1 MYTRSVIYTFCAG
14 LLLTVV
20 AVSCSKTSI
29 PVGPEPAL
37 MAIPKGFTQMNIP
50 SDNAFSISRWQ
61 LGKRLFYDKTLSVNN
76 TISCGSCHKAS
87 LAFSDSV
94 ALSNGVNEAAGTS
107 NAPTLANVGY
117 QTSYTRA
124 GGVPT
129 LEMQV
134 LVPIQEHNEF
144 NTSILDIVQ
153 KLSADATYQ
162 SMAQEAYSRS
172 IDPYVITRALACFE
186 RSLISGNSRFDQYY
200 YQGKSNALS
209 AEELQGMQLFFSER
223 TNCSGCHSDFN
234 FTNYRFENNGLYQQ
248 YSDSGRMRFTHLES
262 DRARFK
268 VPTLRNIAFTAPYMH
283 DGSISSLEAVIEHYN
298 SGGATHP
305 NKSALIRPLQLS
317 PQEKASL
324 VAFLKSLSDYTFI
337 RNKKFKNE

>member
-1 MYTRSVIYTFCAG
+1 MYTRSSIYTCCLG
-14 LLLTVV
+14 LWLTVMTV
-20 AVSCSKTSI
+20 GCSKTSM
-29 PVGPEPAL
+29 PVGTEPVL
-37 MAIPKGFTQMNIP
+37 MAIPKGFPQMNIP
-50 SDNAFSISRWQ
+50 ADNAFSMSRWQ
-61 LGKRLFYDKTLSVNN
+61 LGKRLFYDKQLSVNN
-76 TISCGSCHKAS
+76 TISCGSCHKSS

-107 NAPTLANVGY
+107 NAPTLVNVGY
-117 QTSYTRA
+117 HTNYTRA

-144 NTSILDIVQ
+144 NTSILDIAQ
-153 KLSADATYQ
+153 KLSADGTYQ
-162 SMAQEAYSRS
+162 SMAQAAYSRS

-209 AEELQGMQLFFSER
+209 AEELQGMKLFFSER
-223 TNCSGCHSDFN
+223 TNCSGCHSGFN
-234 FTNYRFENNGLYQQ
+234 FTSNLFENNGLYLN

-262 DRARFK
+262 DRGRFK

-283 DGSISSLEAVIEHYN
+283 DGSIGSLEAVIEHYN
-298 SGGATHP
+298 SGGTTHP
-305 NKSALIRPLQLS
+305 NKSAQVKPLQLS
-317 PQEKASL
+317 RQEKASL

>member
-1 MYTRSVIYTFCAG
+1 
-14 LLLTVV
+14 
-20 AVSCSKTSI
+20 
-29 PVGPEPAL
+29 

-50 SDNAFSISRWQ
+50 SDNAFSMSRWQ

-172 IDPYVITRALACFE
+172 IDPYVVTRALACFE

-234 FTNYRFENNGLYQQ
+234 FTNNRFENNGLYQQ

-298 SGGATHP
+298 SGGAPHP

>member
-1 MYTRSVIYTFCAG
+1 
-14 LLLTVV
+14 
-20 AVSCSKTSI
+20 
-29 PVGPEPAL
+29 
-37 MAIPKGFTQMNIP
+37 MAIPKGFTQMSIP
-50 SDNAFSISRWQ
+50 ADNAFSMSRWQ

-153 KLSADATYQ
+153 KLSADTTYQ

-298 SGGATHP
+298 SGGVAHP

>member
-1 MYTRSVIYTFCAG
+1 MYTRSVIYTCCAG

-29 PVGPEPAL
+29 PVGSEPAL
-37 MAIPKGFTQMNIP
+37 MAIPKGFAQMSIP
-50 SDNAFSISRWQ
+50 ADNTFTMSRWQ

-117 QTSYTRA
+117 HTSYTRA

-144 NTSILDIVQ
+144 NTSILDIAQ
-153 KLSADATYQ
+153 KLSADGAYQ
-162 SMAQEAYSRS
+162 SLAQEAYGRN

-186 RSLISGNSRFDQYY
+186 RSLISGDSRFDQYY

-298 SGGATHP
+298 SGGSAHP
-305 NKSALIRPLQLS
+305 NKSTLIRPLQLS

>member
-1 MYTRSVIYTFCAG
+1 MRKRSAIYILFTG

-20 AVSCSKTSI
+20 TVGCSKLSLPTGSE
-29 PVGPEPAL
+29 PEL
-37 MAIPKGFTQMNIP
+37 MEIPKGFPQMDIP
-50 SDNAFSISRWQ
+50 ADNAFTMSRWQ
-61 LGKRLFYDKTLSVNN
+61 LGKRLFYDKSLSVNN
-76 TISCGSCHKAS
+76 TISCASCHKSA

-107 NAPTLANVGY
+107 NAPTLTNAGY
-117 QTSYTRA
+117 YTAYTRA

-134 LVPIQEHNEF
+134 LVPVQEHNEF
-144 NTSILDIVQ
+144 NTSILDIAQ
-153 KLSADATYQ
+153 KLAADGAYR
-162 SMAQEAYSRS
+162 SMAQEAYGRN

-209 AEELQGMQLFFSER
+209 ALELQGMQLFFSER

-234 FTNYRFENNGLYQQ
+234 FTNARFENNGLYLN
-248 YSDSGRMRFTHLES
+248 YADSGRIRITHIES

-268 VPTLRNIAFTAPYMH
+268 VPTLRNIALTGPYMH

-298 SGGATHP
+298 SGGAAHP
-305 NKSALIRPLQLS
+305 NKSSLIRPMQLS
-317 PQEKASL
+317 AQEKASL